1 MTADI
6 VVLGS
11 GAAGLTAALAAADS
25 GATVQLLEKSEQL
38 GGTTAL
44 SSGVVWLPAHPLHPA
59 TSSKGARLAALDY
72 LESLSVGM
80 TRRTMLEAFVDGSAQ
95 LVEWL
100 HNRSR
105 VRFRVVEGFPD
116 YHPENPGGLPG
127 GGRSLEPELVR
138 TARIGRWAE
147 HLAGV
152 PRRMLVAETPTGGG
166 TGILPVEELQRRESA
181 GVEGLG
187 RALVVA
193 LLGDCLERGVGVR
206 TSVRACRLVMEGGRV
221 AGVRTES
228 GEVVAARRG
237 VVLATGGFE
246 QDPDLVRAFLRGP
259 MHEPPG
265 VATNTG
271 DGLRMAMRA
280 GAALGNMREAWWVP
294 LTRVPD
300 GDTYGGRG
308 LHLVLRERT
317 LPRSIIVNSDGRRFA
332 NEAGNYNALGGAFHH
347 LDPTRFDYANLP
359 CWLLVDEG
367 FVRRYGGFGAAPG
380 GPLPSIARP
389 YDDLAALAE
398 GIGVPSKALVATIRR
413 WNTHALR
420 GDDPD
425 FGRGRSAYD
434 GWCGDQTRYPGPS
447 ATIGPLDEPP
457 YYAIPLI
464 SSALGTSGGPLTAP
478 DGAVLTF
485 DGEAIPGLFA
495 AGNVMAAPTGMA
507 YGGAGGT
514 LGPAMTFGMLA
525 GRAAAASSSRR

>member
-1 MTADI
+1 MTADV

-25 GATVQLLEKSEQL
+25 GASVTVLEKSGQL

-44 SSGVVWLPAHPLHPA
+44 SSGVVWLPVHALHPA
-59 TSSKGARLAALDY
+59 TSGGGARVAALDY

-80 TRRTMLEAFVDGSAQ
+80 TRRALLEAFVDASAD
-95 LVEWL
+95 LVDWL
-100 HNRSR
+100 HSRSQ
-105 VRFRVVEGFPD
+105 VRLRVVEGFPD
-116 YHPENPGGLPG
+116 YHPENPGGLPE

-138 TARIGRWAE
+138 TTRIGTWASNIC
-147 HLAGV
+147 GV

-166 TGILPVEELQRRESA
+166 AGFIPDDELHRRRAE

-193 LLGDCLERGVGVR
+193 LLSDCLERGVEVR
-206 TSVRACRLVMEGGRV
+206 TSTPASRLAIEGGRV
-221 AGVRTES
+221 VGVHTDS
-228 GEVVAARRG
+228 GELVGARRG

-246 QDPDLVRAFLRGP
+246 QDPDLARAFLRGP
-259 MHEPPG
+259 MDEPPG
-265 VATNTG
+265 AATNTG

-294 LTRVPD
+294 LTRLPE
-300 GDTYGGRG
+300 GDSYGGRG

-317 LPRSIIVNSDGRRFA
+317 LPRSIIVNSAGRRFA
-332 NEAGNYNALGGAFHH
+332 NEAGNYNALGGAFHQ
-347 LDPTRFDYANLP
+347 LDPARFAYANLP
-359 CWLLVDEG
+359 CWLLVDEE
-367 FVRRYGGFGAAPG
+367 FVRRYGGFGAPVGA
-380 GPLPSIARP
+380 PLPSIAQA
-389 YDDLAALAE
+389 YDDVEALAH
-398 GIGVPSKALVATIRR
+398 GIGAPPDALAGTIRR
-413 WNTHALR
+413 WNIHAAR
-420 GDDPD
+420 MEDPD

-434 GWCGDQTRYPGPS
+434 GWCGDQTQYPSPA

-464 SSALGTSGGPLTAP
+464 SSALGTSGGPLTDAA
-478 DGAVLTF
+478 GAVLGL
-485 DGEAIPGLFA
+485 DGDVIPGLFA

-525 GRAAAASSSRR
+525 GRAAASSAR